1 VRPHALPLITH
12 ARADAVIAWRD
23 QRPITAA
30 AFVDAA
36 RTLAARLPAGAHVLN
51 LCADRYHFALATA
64 AALLGGRCTLLP
76 PTQAPA
82 VIEQLQAMAPD
93 MICLADGDSAQGL
106 LARLRC
112 PVLRL
117 PIDADAP
124 GERQPGARPWAVPH
138 IPATQRAALIFTSGS
153 TGAPVPHEKTFGALV
168 RSVRAES
175 ARLPAAIRRGCAVL
189 GTVPPQHMFGL
200 ESTVLL
206 PLQSAG
212 ALCAERPFFPA
223 DIAAALQR
231 LPRPRLLCTTPV
243 HLRALLQAGTALPA
257 LDLILCATAPLE
269 QELARAAE
277 HRYGA
282 PLLEIYGSTETGQI
296 ASRHTA
302 REPAWRLLARVR
314 VTLAG
319 QQFRAHGGHVPQP
332 TPLADVLE
340 PLDQRRFLLHGRT
353 ADLVNIAGKRSSLA
367 YLSHQLNAIPGVHD
381 GAYFIREPTSGA
393 AGGVP
398 RLAAF
403 AVAPQLDAARII
415 AALRERIDPV
425 FLPRPL
431 LLVERLPRNDTGKL
445 SQDTLQQLATQLA
458 ASAPELFA

>member
-1 VRPHALPLITH
+1 VRLHALPLITH
-12 ARADAVIAWRD
+12 ARADAVIAWRG
-23 QRPITAA
+23 QRPVTAA
-30 AFVDAA
+30 AFVGAA
-36 RTLAARLPAGAHVLN
+36 RTLAARLPAGTHVLN

-76 PTQAPA
+76 PTQTPA
-82 VIEQLQAMAPD
+82 VIEQLQATAPD
-93 MICLADGDSAQGL
+93 MICLTDSASAQGL

-112 PVLRL
+112 PVLQL
-117 PIDADAP
+117 PIDAGAP
-124 GERQPGARPWAVPH
+124 GERQPGAWTVPY
-138 IPATQRAALIFTSGS
+138 IPASQRAALIFTSGS
-153 TGAPVPHEKTFGALV
+153 TGAPVPHAKTFGALV
-168 RSVRAES
+168 RSVRAEA

-206 PLQSAG
+206 PLQSSG

-243 HLRALLQAGTALPA
+243 HLRALVQARSALPA

-269 QELARAAE
+269 QDLARE
-277 HRYGA
+277 VERHYGA

-302 REPAWRLLARVR
+302 RERAWRLLPRVR
-314 VTLAG
+314 VTLTG
-319 QQFRAHGGHVPQP
+319 QQYRAHGGHVPQP
-332 TPLADVLE
+332 TALADVLE
-340 PLDQRRFLLHGRT
+340 PIDERHFLLHGRT
-353 ADLVNIAGKRSSLA
+353 ADLVNVAGKRSSLA
-367 YLSHQLNAIPGVHD
+367 YLSHQLNAIPGVRD
-381 GAYFIREPTSGA
+381 GAYFIREDTPVA

-445 SQDTLQQLATQLA
+445 PQHTLQQLAAQLA
-458 ASAPELFA
+458 ASTPELFA